1 MVTHGITLVSQ
12 MPCSTHTAGTFLHA
26 LQYLAARTKTRVE
39 AAARRQQGGNEAM
52 RQHRQSNGKALSGTA
67 ARGPKRLRVVRLG
80 DDGAEVSVS
89 I

>member
-26 LQYLAARTKTRVE
+26 LQHLAAPRRVE